1 MQNCTLCPRQCGV
14 NRFQGETGVCRTGD
28 EAVVASYGPHF
39 GEESV
44 LVGRKGSGT
53 LFFTHCNLLCNFCQ
67 NYDISHRGAGK
78 RKSPEALADIM
89 MYLQSIGCHNINLVT
104 PSHVVGH
111 IIEALEIAA
120 KQGLALPVVY
130 NSSAYDAFKALQLLD
145 GLIDIYMPDFK
156 FWDQGIAEKTCGAG
170 DYPEV
175 ARQAIKEM
183 HRQVGD
189 LVVDGAGIAQRGLLL
204 RHLVLPEEL
213 AGTQEIMQ
221 FLAQQISSDTYVNI
235 MGQYRPGG
243 TALENKALGKRASS
257 REIQQA
263 VRYAQQAGLHRIDN
277 LYKQI

>member
-14 NRFQGETGVCRTGD
+14 NRFYGETGVCRTGD

-120 KQGLALPVVY
+120 KQGLTLPVVY
-130 NSSAYDAFKALQLLD
+130 NSSAYDALKALQLLD

-156 FWDQGIAEKTCGAG
+156 FWDQGIAEKICGAG

-263 VRYAQQAGLHRIDN
+263 VRYAQHAGLHRIDN